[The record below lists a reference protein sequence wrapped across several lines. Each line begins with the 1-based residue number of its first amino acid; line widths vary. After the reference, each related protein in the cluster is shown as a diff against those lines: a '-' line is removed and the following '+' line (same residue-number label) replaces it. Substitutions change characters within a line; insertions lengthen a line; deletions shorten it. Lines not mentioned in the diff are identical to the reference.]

1 MCCECPDPA
10 TAVVA
15 SDGLIALSIVEA
27 IQELGLAIP
36 ADVSFLMYDDFAW
49 TRLTT
54 PPLTV
59 IAQPVYDMGVAAA
72 KALIRQIEGLP
83 PLSPA
88 PKFTAT
94 LVRRGSVGTLQTAE
108 AHS

>member
-1 MCCECPDPA
+1 MPDPA

-15 SDGLIALSIVEA
+15 SDGLVALSSVEA
-27 IQELGLAIP
+27 IQELGLTIP

-59 IAQPVYDMGVAAA
+59 IAQPVYNMGVAAA

-83 PLSPA
+83 PLAPA
-88 PKFTAT
+88 PQFTAT
-94 LVRRGSVGTLQTAE
+94 LVRRGSVGTRRTVE
-108 AHS
+108 ARS